1 MFRLFALTVL
11 FFGVLSC
18 RSNATETPLLC
29 DFGRITKV
37 NGSEIEFCGTSADFP
52 AQSRL
57 DVVIHGPTRPGRP
70 VTGRTHV
77 KVGTVIVQSGEA
89 EKTLKATLTS
99 GYARVDAHVR
109 KEQ

>member
-1 MFRLFALTVL
+1 MFKLFTTTVL
-11 FFGVLSC
+11 FIAVWSC

-37 NGSEIEFCGTSADFP
+37 NGSEIEFCGKSADFP
-52 AQSRL
+52 AQSRV
-57 DVVIHGPTRPGRP
+57 DVMIHGAARPGKP

-77 KVGTVIVQSGEA
+77 KVGTAVVQAGET

-99 GYARVDAHVR
+99 GYARVDALVR
-109 KEQ
+109 REQ